1 IEADTSVAVTE
12 RLVNFSQIKLT
23 ETHFANLPNDQLREV
38 VATITPDVPEGSLII
53 ALDRVLARLDKS
65 QIIPKNVDGV
75 KADPPVIFYSTSPA
89 GLVNIDGH
97 TRLTPIKD
105 NDLKFAVNTN
115 WDLFEHATTKMFFL
129 RYNDSWLS
137 ATDISGPW
145 KAAGKLPD
153 SFTKL
158 PADDNWKDVKAA
170 LPGRAPASIPRVYV
184 STKPAELILLRGAP
198 NYVLV
203 NGTRLLWVSNT
214 ESDLFRAGKDGPV

>member
-1 IEADTSVAVTE
+1 
-12 RLVNFSQIKLT
+12 
-23 ETHFANLPNDQLREV
+23 
-38 VATITPDVPEGSLII
+38 
-53 ALDRVLARLDKS
+53 
-65 QIIPKNVDGV
+65 
-75 KADPPVIFYSTSPA
+75 
-89 GLVNIDGH
+89 
-97 TRLTPIKD
+97 
-105 NDLKFAVNTN
+105 
-115 WDLFEHATTKMFFL
+115 TTKMFFL

-214 ESDLFRAGKDGPV
+214 ESDLFRAGKDGPVYFLISGRWFSAPDFSGPWTFATQTLPDDFKKIPLSHERSRVLASVPGT